1 MYAIRLGD
9 DGAELRPLEPWHAE
23 EFLAHLDRGREFINR
38 YVPFGSRATDVA
50 GAREVLQRYA
60 DGRAADTAS
69 LHGLWLDGTLVGGVL
84 TLNFDAANGT
94 CEVGCWL
101 EPAATGRGLVT
112 RAMRVLV
119 DWAVEQRGIHRV
131 EWVAAAGNLPSTAVA
146 RRLGMTRDGV
156 RREAPLP
163 HGVRPAL
170 GVWSVLAPEGR
181 AARAAADG
189 RCPDARHEPD
199 RRVPEGLRGCRLDLA
214 AGRGARHALPRA
226 LGFARAGGP
235 PAALSS
241 LADFPE
247 LSTSSSRGRPHRVDS
262 LLRLASARTG
272 PRSTRLQGTA
282 HRSRP
287 DPNDTP

>member
-156 RREAPLP
+156 RRGAHPP
-163 HGVRPAL
+163 PGVRHDL
-170 GVWSVLAPEGR
+170 EGWSVPAPPWRAGPA
-181 AARAAADG
+181 AAR
-189 RCPDARHEPD
+189 
-199 RRVPEGLRGCRLDLA
+199 RRGP
-214 AGRGARHALPRA
+214 GAR
-226 LGFARAGGP
+226 P
-235 PAALSS
+235 P
-241 LADFPE
+241 P
-247 LSTSSSRGRPHRVDS
+247 GRP
-262 LLRLASARTG
+262 APPG
-272 PRSTRLQGTA
+272 P
-282 HRSRP
+282 
-287 DPNDTP
+287 